1 MDSPIHGHLGSVLG
15 SIGGIGNKPP
25 FRTLVV
31 FCDEHATIEVRST
44 RPWPVITEPTTE
56 SDLDD
61 PGEDYEFVRGV
72 LALRRLTRTP
82 VFYRSLR
89 GS

>member
-1 MDSPIHGHLGSVLG
+1 MVIWVAFWVAS
-15 SIGGIGNKPP
+15 GGIGNKPP

-61 PGEDYEFVRGV
+61 PGEDYDFVRGV
-72 LALRRLTRTP
+72 RALRRLTRTP